1 MIELENVTVSEWM
14 STKIISVGY
23 EDRFIKIEEMFE
35 SHPVHHL
42 IVMEKG
48 ELAGIISTHDM
59 MKAYGMPPDKREK
72 ITAKELMTAHPLTI
86 DMADNI
92 GLAADIILANKFHA
106 LPVVDGNELVG
117 IITSHDLIKF
127 SFNL

>member
-1 MIELENVTVSEWM
+1 MIELDNVTVSEWM
-14 STKIISVGY
+14 STKIISVNY
-23 EDRFIKIEEMFE
+23 DDRFIKIKEMFD
-35 SHPVHHL
+35 SYPVHHL
-42 IVMEKG
+42 LVMEKG

-59 MKAYGMPPDKREK
+59 MKAYGMNIEEREK
-72 ITAKELMTAHPLTI
+72 VIARDLMTPHPLTI